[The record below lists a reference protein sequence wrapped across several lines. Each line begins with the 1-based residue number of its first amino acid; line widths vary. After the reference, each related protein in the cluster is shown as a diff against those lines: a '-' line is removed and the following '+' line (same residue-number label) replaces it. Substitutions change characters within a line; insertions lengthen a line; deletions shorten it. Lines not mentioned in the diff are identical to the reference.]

1 MISRGKL
8 ISRIGK
14 SKSKARAREMT
25 MELKHLC
32 RSFNREVRFAARISS
47 DMFCDNISFAINAV
61 SIIEPDIGHYLMSCV
76 GYNNIRQ
83 ILKSIRRHDRKKLR
97 RH

>member
-1 MISRGKL
+1 MITRAEL

-14 SKSKARAREMT
+14 SKTKARAREMNKD
-25 MELKHLC
+25 LNYLC
-32 RSFNREVRFAARISS
+32 SSFNREVRFASRISS
-47 DMFCDNISFAINAV
+47 DTFCGSILFAINAV
-61 SIIEPDIGHYLMSCV
+61 SIIEPAIGYYLLACV
-76 GYNNIRQ
+76 GYNDTRR